1 MEGYKELY
9 FSFKG
14 RATRTDLWIRF
25 YLLYFLASI
34 AVALFDTTL
43 MLYGIGP
50 GMPILSIIFYLVAF
64 YVSIAVNVKRAH
76 DRNRSGWFILLF
88 LVPILNIWPFIELG
102 FLRGTKGENRF
113 GQDLLA

>member
-25 YLLYFLASI
+25 YLLYFLGNISM
-34 AVALFDTTL
+34 VLFDTTL
-43 MLYGIGP
+43 ILYGIV
-50 GMPILSIIFYLVAF
+50 GMPILTTIYSLVGF

-88 LVPILNIWPFIELG
+88 FVPILNLWPIIELG
-102 FLRGTKGENRF
+102 FFRGTKGENRF